1 MAGGHPF
8 HFTGIQAMNAHAP
21 LLKTLASFC
30 LCFAFAAH
38 ADTLDDVRQRGT
50 LTVGVEAGGAGAIIS
65 SEPGGK
71 IVGQDADLNAL
82 IAQKLGVK
90 LEMVE
95 TPWPGII
102 PALLSKRFDM
112 IMSGM
117 TATKARAER
126 VNFSTPYGD
135 ASLVA
140 AATAGNTAIKSPDD
154 LAGKTIGVLLGTN
167 TVDFAKGFA
176 AKMAAKNL
184 PAPTVKTYDDF
195 PSMFVE
201 MTNKNIDAV
210 MLPRPIMGGYMVQ
223 KPGAFKIIDG
233 LGDKSYF
240 GVAIRKE
247 DTALLAAVNKILMDA
262 KADGTLAAV
271 QKKWLGAPTAALPDS
286 WMQP

>member
-1 MAGGHPF
+1 MNTRNLLMGLIVCLGTAMA
-8 HFTGIQAMNAHAP
+8 
-21 LLKTLASFC
+21 S
-30 LCFAFAAH
+30 
-38 ADTLDDVRQRGT
+38 ADTLDEVKQRGV
-50 LTVGVEAGGAGAIIS
+50 LMVGVEAGGTGAILS
-65 SEPGGK
+65 AEPGGK
-71 IVGQDADLNAL
+71 IIGQDADLNAL
-82 IAQKLGVK
+82 IAKKLGVK
-90 LEMVE
+90 LEMIE

-117 TATKARAER
+117 TATKARSER

-140 AATAGNTAIKSPDD
+140 AALAGNAAIKTPDD

-176 AKMAAKNL
+176 TRLTAKNL

-195 PSMFVE
+195 PSVFVE
-201 MTNKNIDAV
+201 LSNKNIDVV

-223 KPGAFKIIDG
+223 KPGTFKIIDG

-247 DTALLAAVNKILMDA
+247 DPALLAAINKILMEA

-271 QKKWLGAPTAALPDS
+271 QKKWLGAPTGPLPDS
-286 WMQP
+286 WSQQ